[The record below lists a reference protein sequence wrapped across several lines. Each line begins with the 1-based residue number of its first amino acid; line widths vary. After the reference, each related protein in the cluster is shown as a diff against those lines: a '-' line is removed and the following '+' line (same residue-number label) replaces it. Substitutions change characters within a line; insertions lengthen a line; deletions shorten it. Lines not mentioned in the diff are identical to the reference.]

1 MKKELKD
8 CMTSELLFQAM
19 KENCTEKDKKS
30 YIDEYERRLK
40 MMKMSDGKGIMN

>member
-19 KENCTEKDKKS
+19 KENCTEKDKS
-30 YIDEYERRLK
+30 LTL
-40 MMKMSDGKGIMN
+40 MNMKDG